1 MAIVGRFEL
10 QIVLQVFVV
19 EVVVRS
25 IMNYEAVLTPIFVA
39 KGQTAFRTLEWGLY
53 GQHFK
58 KFGFEMG

>member
-25 IMNYEAVLTPIFVA
+25 IMNYEAVLTSILFA
-39 KGQTAFRTLEWGLY
+39 KGQTTFGTFKWWLNR
-53 GQHFK
+53 QHFK
-58 KFGFEMG
+58 KFGFEMS

>member
-25 IMNYEAVLTPIFVA
+25 IMNYEAVLTSVFIT
-39 KGQTAFRTLEWGLY
+39 KGQAAFRTLEWWLDR
-53 GQHFK
+53 QHFK